1 MSLQIASSQIVYNA
15 GNVYYFTKTLYN
27 SSDIFYIYTNYST
40 LINIDKIIIYN
51 TLTRNISNIL
61 TSDVVNNIYLYRQFK
76 DDRFAIFKRDIAQET
91 ADKIAAARLG
101 TPIIT
106 PSSMIT
112 SLRRVDGGILN
123 PQRLLLTE
131 SPGGTIVGINLLDP
145 SFSI

>member
-1 MSLQIASSQIVYNA
+1 ME
-15 GNVYYFTKTLYN
+15 K
-27 SSDIFYIYTNYST
+27 
-40 LINIDKIIIYN
+40 IDKIIIYN

-76 DDRFAIFKRDIAQET
+76 DDRFAIFKRDITQET
-91 ADKIAAARLG
+91 ADKVAAAKAG
-101 TPIIT
+101 IPIAT

-131 SPGGTIVGINLLDP
+131 SPGGTIVGVNLLDP